1 MAKLDASEV
10 AYAGREGLSRGSER
24 LRGHPGARENE
35 GVEMHVKHWS
45 GIGWSADIVAL
56 CRKRE
61 NLALQAKSFGSLAES
76 VNSLLCSG
84 NLWLPQKRTF
94 LSGNPG
100 SSCFGT

>member
-45 GIGWSADIVAL
+45 GIGWSADKAAGE
-56 CRKRE
+56 R
-61 NLALQAKSFGSLAES
+61 SLAER
-76 VNSLLCSG
+76 
-84 NLWLPQKRTF
+84 PQRLRKPMYIYEF
-94 LSGNPG
+94 
-100 SSCFGT
+100 